1 MEFKIGDFITGS
13 REGKPCEAVILDK
26 MGDHG
31 LLVLLLPERR
41 CEEVAAGDLAHWQL
55 AAMPGARWVEVSR
68 PDSPKPFFA
77 SYLPSLQAALAV
89 DRAFREGDGG
99 YRVVIFAA
107 SDYEEQLVEETN
119 DPALA
124 RGYS

>member
-41 CEEVAAGDLAHWQL
+41 CEEVAACDLAQLQL
-55 AAMPGARWVEVSR
+55 AAIARARWVGVSW
-68 PDSPKPFFA
+68 PVSPKPCFA
-77 SYLPSLQAALAV
+77 SYLPTWQAALAA
-89 DRAFREGDGG
+89 DRAFRERDGG

-107 SDYEEQLVEETN
+107 SGYE
-119 DPALA
+119 
-124 RGYS
+124 